1 MNRKKQFI
9 LIVTLTATVI
19 GIAIFISIFKPD
31 NNCVSENGSR
41 CILTNTG
48 FAGVTFIDKYSF
60 NNKDGSDSSYAITD
74 SIQNSPISKDRL
86 LTIQEYLKL
95 TPKQQQDY
103 CFTTQIELYK
113 CIITDPKIYSAI
125 SKYISSLPENKKR
138 GDMMIDIG
146 PQWISLHFYKIDG
159 INPGSFD
166 KLNEYYGYTTI
177 NGLIVYVNFE
187 TNRVQWLKFDKSE
200 TMSYT
205 IAINGACFLMID
217 DRLPEY
223 PIIFFDKKAEQ
234 LYFQQKTGIDPIK
247 EAKKAWKKGW
257 SVDTQGDTVYHAD
270 LPGISVSRSKQPC
283 SRDSLKTDS
292 LLN

>member
-1 MNRKKQFI
+1 MNRKNQ
-9 LIVTLTATVI
+9 LISIAALAVSVI
-19 GIAIFISIFKPD
+19 GIAVFISIFKTD
-31 NNCVSENGSR
+31 NNIVLERRSSSG
-41 CILTNTG
+41 ILTNAG
-48 FAGVTFIDKYSF
+48 FAGVVLIDKNSF
-60 NNKDGSDSSYAITD
+60 NSKDGADNSYTITD
-74 SIQNSPISKDRL
+74 STPNSTISKDRL
-86 LTIQEYLKL
+86 LTVQEYLKL

-103 CFTTQIELYK
+103 CFTTEIELYK

-146 PQWISLHFYKIDG
+146 PQWICLHFYKIDG

-187 TNRVQWLKFDKSE
+187 TNRVQWLKIDKSK

-205 IAINGACFLMID
+205 ITINSACFLMID
-217 DRLPEY
+217 DRLPEH

-234 LYFQQKTGIDPIK
+234 LYFQQKNGIDPIK
-247 EAKKAWKKGW
+247 EAKKAWEKGW

-270 LPGISVSRSKQPC
+270 LPGISVSGSKQQC
-283 SRDSLKTDS
+283 SRDSLKIDS
-292 LLN
+292 LN